1 MPVLIGVDPH
11 KHSHTT
17 AVLDQHGTLLDQQ
30 RFPATRDGHRALR
43 RWAARWPQRHW
54 AVEGAGGV
62 GRILAQQLVA
72 QGEQVTDVPAKLAA
86 RVRALSPCH
95 GRKADAGDAISI
107 AHAALHASGLHQ
119 VSAEDHPTVLR
130 LLSDRRDDLVRARTQ
145 TLNRLHQL
153 LAELHPAG
161 AGRNLTAPTAAALL
175 RRIRPRTDAA
185 RTRREVAGE
194 LVQDVR
200 LLDRRISAVEER
212 IQTAVTASKTSLTT
226 LHGIGPVLA
235 AKLLGEVGD
244 VGRFPTKAKFATY
257 NGTAPIEAS
266 SGQVVRHRLSRAGN
280 RRLNHVLYLMAVVQL
295 RHATP
300 GRAYYI
306 RKLAEGKSSREA
318 LRCLKRRLSDV
329 VYRCLIADQEPP
341 PTRPNRPAA

>member
-62 GRILAQQLVA
+62 GRILAQQLIA

-86 RVRALSPCH
+86 RVRALSPGH
-95 GRKADAGDAISI
+95 GRKADTGDAISI

-153 LAELHPAG
+153 LAELHPQA
-161 AGRNLTAPTAAALL
+161 
-175 RRIRPRTDAA
+175 
-185 RTRREVAGE
+185 
-194 LVQDVR
+194 
-200 LLDRRISAVEER
+200 
-212 IQTAVTASKTSLTT
+212 
-226 LHGIGPVLA
+226 LA
-235 AKLLGEVGD
+235 ATSPLQPPPPCCDG
-244 VGRFPTKAKFATY
+244 
-257 NGTAPIEAS
+257 
-266 SGQVVRHRLSRAGN
+266 SGPA
-280 RRLNHVLYLMAVVQL
+280 
-295 RHATP
+295 
-300 GRAYYI
+300 
-306 RKLAEGKSSREA
+306 
-318 LRCLKRRLSDV
+318 
-329 VYRCLIADQEPP
+329 
-341 PTRPNRPAA
+341 PTRPAPAGR

>member
-1 MPVLIGVDPH
+1 M
-11 KHSHTT
+11 
-17 AVLDQHGTLLDQQ
+17 
-30 RFPATRDGHRALR
+30 
-43 RWAARWPQRHW
+43 
-54 AVEGAGGV
+54 
-62 GRILAQQLVA
+62 
-72 QGEQVTDVPAKLAA
+72 
-86 RVRALSPCH
+86 RALSPGH

-280 RRLNHVLYLMAVVQL
+280 RRLNHVLSLMAVVQL

-318 LRCLKRRLSDV
+318 LRCLKRRLSEV